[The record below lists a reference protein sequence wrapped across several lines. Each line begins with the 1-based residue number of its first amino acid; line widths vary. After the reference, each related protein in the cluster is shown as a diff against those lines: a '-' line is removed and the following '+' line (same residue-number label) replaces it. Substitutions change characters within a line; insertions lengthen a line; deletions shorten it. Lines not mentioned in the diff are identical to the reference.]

1 MSAIL
6 CELPLDMDEYNDDLL
21 CMLFEEQMAF
31 VKKNM
36 ELIKAFMVAVREQDP
51 NGNIDYYVNLDDN
64 FVCQLGFAID
74 LVAYDY
80 DFKGLLYELM
90 QLIHENRG
98 LFNELYHAAAAAAKK

>member
-21 CMLFEEQMAF
+21 CMLFEEQMDF

-36 ELIKAFMVAVREQDP
+36 ELIKAFMAAVREQNP
-51 NGNIDYYVNLDDN
+51 NGNIDDYVNLDDN

-74 LVAYDY
+74 LLADDY
-80 DFKGLLYELM
+80 DFKGLLCELM

-98 LFNELYHAAAAAAKK
+98 LFNELYHAAAAKK